1 MVMWLFTAL
10 QNPPPMIVTLVDKP
24 TPQTDYGDVIL
35 GSLGIAGI
43 LAVLAFLLGIVMA
56 FVLVQWNRRHRPE
69 DDHMPQ
75 ITN

>member
-1 MVMWLFTAL
+1 MWTVTAL
-10 QNPPPMIVTLVDKP
+10 QDQGPIIVTLVDKA

-35 GSLGIAGI
+35 GSLGLAGV
-43 LAVLAFLLGIVMA
+43 LAVSAVLLGAVVA

-75 ITN
+75 IT